1 MGIKKVATLCF
12 CCFSSMVTDT
22 NAQDQHPITILLT
35 QQSFMFTLFSG
46 LRVRCLTGGFRLGIS
61 LCIFLKIV
69 EAMGLA
75 RGTGVDYL
83 PTRFSL

>member
-1 MGIKKVATLCF
+1 
-12 CCFSSMVTDT
+12 MVTDT
-22 NAQDQHPITILLT
+22 NTQDQHPITILLA
-35 QQSFMFTLFSG
+35 QQSFMLTLFSQ
-46 LRVRCLTGGFRLGIS
+46 LRVTCLTGGFCLGIS

-83 PTRFSL
+83 PTRRSF